1 MLNIFAHAGHDHS
14 GGLMQGT
21 NGTFVVAAM
30 ICILIAVV
38 IVSALVYDAHAKRRQ
53 KK

>member
-14 GGLMQGT
+14 EELLQGT
-21 NGTFVVAAM
+21 NSTFVIAAT

-38 IVSALVYDAHAKRRQ
+38 IVSALVYDAHAKRRT